1 MYKIT
6 FVRLFKIEHYMKCG
20 YMVCHPDRGFFKKEF
35 NSLEEAVKFVVS
47 LPTNIWIKS
56 FDNFNEQDLRVF
68 RCKVI
73 SLRLKE

>member
-6 FVRLFKIEHYMKCG
+6 FVRLFKIEHHMKCG
-20 YMVCHPDRGFFKKEF
+20 YMGCHPDRGFFRKEF
-35 NSLEEAVKFVVS
+35 NSLEEAVKFVVA

-68 RCKVI
+68 RSKVV
-73 SLRLKE
+73 SMRLKE

>member
-20 YMVCHPDRGFFKKEF
+20 YMGCHPYRGFFKKEF
-35 NSLEEAVKFVVS
+35 NSLQEAVKFVVS
-47 LPTNIWIKS
+47 LPSNIWIKS

-68 RCKVI
+68 RSKVI
-73 SLRLKE
+73 SMRLKE

>member
-20 YMVCHPDRGFFKKEF
+20 YMGCHLDRGFFKKEF
-35 NSLEEAVKFVVS
+35 NSLEEAVKFVVA

-68 RCKVI
+68 RCKVV
-73 SLRLKE
+73 SMRLKE

>member
-20 YMVCHPDRGFFKKEF
+20 YMGCHPDRGFFKKEF
-35 NSLEEAVKFVVS
+35 NSLQEAVKFVVS
-47 LPTNIWIKS
+47 LPSNIRIKS

-68 RCKVI
+68 RSKVI
-73 SLRLKE
+73 SMRLKE